1 VTTVAV
7 VPELARPADQV
18 ETAYLA
24 PEAVLYDAATGR
36 VHLLNPGAAAVWM
49 LLDGRQD
56 ARGLAA
62 ELGELFG
69 RSAGEL
75 LPEVTEAIA
84 DFAQRGL
91 LDGTDHGAGRAEGR
105 AAQVLARPP
114 DP

>member
-1 VTTVAV
+1 MTTSVV
-7 VPELARPADQV
+7 VPELARPADHV

-49 LLDGRQD
+49 LLDGQQD
-56 ARGLAA
+56 AGGVAT

-69 RSAGEL
+69 RSSGEL

-91 LDGTDHGAGRAEGR
+91 LEGTASVAARAERG

>member
-1 VTTVAV
+1 MTEASV
-7 VPELARPADQV
+7 VPELARPADHV

-56 ARGLAA
+56 AAGLAV

-69 RSAGEL
+69 RSPDEL
-75 LPEVTEAIA
+75 LPEVTDAVA

-91 LDGTDHGAGRAEGR
+91 LDGTGHGALRAGGPE
-105 AAQVLARPP
+105 QVLARPP